1 MKKDLVYLPK
11 NSICIEISKEDSNK
25 AVVLLNGENIF
36 EAHFIHYLKD
46 RIENKMYRYKSTNE
60 HEDFIKE
67 IKREILNQGK
77 TFNVI
82 YSQQILSLLY
92 PEKPKEE
99 EIDLKSLGMV
109 L

>member
-11 NSICIEISKEDSNK
+11 NSICIEISKEDLNK

-46 RIENKMYRYKSTNE
+46 RIENKMYRYKSINE

-67 IKREILNQGK
+67 IKREILNQNK

-82 YSQQILSLLY
+82 ILKKFY
-92 PEKPKEE
+92 HYYIQKKQ
-99 EIDLKSLGMV
+99 KKKK
-109 L
+109 

>member
-1 MKKDLVYLPK
+1 MKKELMYLPK
-11 NSICIEISKEDSNK
+11 NNIYIEVSEKDSNQ
-25 AVVLLNGENIF
+25 AVVFLNGESIF
-36 EAHFIHYLKD
+36 ESHFIHYLRD

-60 HEDFIKE
+60 HEDFIKD

-82 YSQQILSLLY
+82 YSQKILSLLY

-99 EIDLKSLGMV
+99 EIDFASLGMIM
-109 L
+109 

>member
-1 MKKDLVYLPK
+1 MKKELVYLPK
-11 NSICIEISKEDSNK
+11 NNIYIEVSEKDSNQ
-25 AVVLLNGENIF
+25 AVVFLNGENIF
-36 EAHFIHYLKD
+36 ESHFIHYLKD

-60 HEDFIKE
+60 HEDFIKD

-99 EIDLKSLGMV
+99 EIDFASLGMIM
-109 L
+109 

>member
-1 MKKDLVYLPK
+1 MKKELVYLPK
-11 NSICIEISKEDSNK
+11 NNIYIEVSEKDSNQ
-25 AVVLLNGENIF
+25 AVVFLNGENIF
-36 EAHFIHYLKD
+36 ESHFIHYLKD

-60 HEDFIKE
+60 HEDFIKG

-99 EIDLKSLGMV
+99 EIDFASLGMIM
-109 L
+109 